1 MDVRL
6 ATTFG
11 PALKFVR
18 GLELMNLATISVD
31 ARSPDLPLVVCV
43 SPDRG
48 VRERVARQLD
58 GEGIVVMCPDLG
70 ALRALLAGSAA
81 VPLAS
86 VAMPAPAGPI
96 TVGVDDLVID
106 DRDHHVIWRG
116 QTLPLTRLECELI
129 ARLASQPVRLWTY
142 ERLFVA
148 VWRGAYLGDNS
159 ILHSAVKRLRR
170 KLRAVDAGVE
180 IETVRGLGYRLAF

>member
-1 MDVRL
+1 MTL
-6 ATTFG
+6 A
-11 PALKFVR
+11 A
-18 GLELMNLATISVD
+18 ISVD

-43 SPDRG
+43 SPDRV

-58 GEGIVVMCPDLG
+58 GEGIVVLCPDLG
-70 ALRALLAGSAA
+70 ALRALLAGSTA
-81 VPLAS
+81 VPLVAAS
-86 VAMPAPAGPI
+86 AMPAPEGPL
-96 TVGVDDLVID
+96 TVGVDELVID

-170 KLRAVDAGVE
+170 KLRAVSAGVE
-180 IETVRGLGYRLAF
+180 IETIRGLGYRLAVEGASG

>member
-1 MDVRL
+1 M
-6 ATTFG
+6 T
-11 PALKFVR
+11 
-18 GLELMNLATISVD
+18 LATISVD

-58 GEGIVVMCPDLG
+58 GEGIVVLCPDLG
-70 ALRALLAGSAA
+70 ALRALLAGSTAA
-81 VPLAS
+81 PLAA
-86 VAMPAPAGPI
+86 AMPAPEGPI
-96 TVGVDDLVID
+96 ATGVDELVID

-170 KLRAVDAGVE
+170 KLRAVNAGVE

>member
-1 MDVRL
+1 M
-6 ATTFG
+6 T
-11 PALKFVR
+11 
-18 GLELMNLATISVD
+18 LATISVD
-31 ARSPDLPLVVCV
+31 ARSQDLPLVVCV

-58 GEGIVVMCPDLG
+58 GEGIVVLCPDIG
-70 ALRALLAGSAA
+70 ALRALLAGSTVA
-81 VPLAS
+81 PLAAA
-86 VAMPAPAGPI
+86 AMPSPAGPL
-96 TVGVDDLVID
+96 TVGVDEDLVID

-116 QTLPLTRLECELI
+116 QTLPLTRLESELI

-170 KLRAVDAGVE
+170 KLRAVNAGVE
-180 IETVRGLGYRLAF
+180 IETVRGLGYRLAY